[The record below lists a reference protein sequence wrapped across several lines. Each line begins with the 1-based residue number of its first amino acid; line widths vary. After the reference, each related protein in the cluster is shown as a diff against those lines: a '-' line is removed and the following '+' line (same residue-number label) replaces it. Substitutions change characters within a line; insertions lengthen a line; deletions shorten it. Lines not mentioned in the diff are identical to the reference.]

1 MKTNWLWD
9 SRLTVKQVKQVF
21 KDENHPKFEMYAEKL
36 LARVSNPKIVFKLI
50 DKVSFCKK
58 WPAVKKRMIKDR
70 WLKDKI
76 FLWQTIYESIL
87 EQLKI
92 EGIKLRQPSKIKLSY
107 QIRDVAKQIRDTR
120 MKAGLKQVDL
130 AKKLGVIQ
138 QYISKIET
146 GRENCSIETLKQ
158 IADAL
163 NKNLTIKFQ

>member
-87 EQLKI
+87 
-92 EGIKLRQPSKIKLSY
+92 
-107 QIRDVAKQIRDTR
+107 
-120 MKAGLKQVDL
+120 
-130 AKKLGVIQ
+130 
-138 QYISKIET
+138 
-146 GRENCSIETLKQ
+146 
-158 IADAL
+158 
-163 NKNLTIKFQ
+163 

>member
-1 MKTNWLWD
+1 
-9 SRLTVKQVKQVF
+9 
-21 KDENHPKFEMYAEKL
+21 
-36 LARVSNPKIVFKLI
+36 
-50 DKVSFCKK
+50 
-58 WPAVKKRMIKDR
+58 MIKDR